1 MGSQALTLCIYQ
13 KQPNTKKET
22 YSGPNNMKSEHI
34 NISVN
39 ATMNVM
45 AYVLLGM
52 TEAITEIRLESVWNI
67 NTSIIV
73 GNIPI

>member
-39 ATMNVM
+39 ATKNVM

-52 TEAITEIRLESVWNI
+52 TEAITEIRLESV
-67 NTSIIV
+67 
-73 GNIPI
+73 

>member
-1 MGSQALTLCIYQ
+1 M
-13 KQPNTKKET
+13 KET

-39 ATMNVM
+39 ATKNVM

-52 TEAITEIRLESVWNI
+52 TEAITEIRLESV
-67 NTSIIV
+67 
-73 GNIPI
+73 